1 MEEHQTIYS
10 ISMQKHQIKLV
21 VFDMAGTTIDEQ
33 NAVYKAIH
41 QALEEAGYDCSL
53 DLVLSIAAG
62 KEKRQAIK
70 DVLTYL
76 IDDEPFDLMID
87 SIHEDFKQKLDE
99 VYASD
104 IAKVMPDAEAVFEQ
118 LRQQNI
124 KIVLNT
130 GYARPIAE
138 LLMKQV
144 GWTIPQTVDGLV
156 TASDVT
162 QGRPHPDMILT
173 AMQLTGITD
182 PQAVAKVGDSAI
194 DIEEGHN
201 AGCGLVAGVL
211 TGAQTHAQLATANP
225 TYIFNSLT
233 ELLNKI

>member
-1 MEEHQTIYS
+1 MSQHIE
-10 ISMQKHQIKLV
+10 LV
-21 VFDMAGTTIDEQ
+21 VLDMAGTTIDEQ

-41 QALEEAGYDCSL
+41 QAINEAGYGCSL
-53 DLVLSIAAG
+53 ELVLEIAAG

-70 DVLTYL
+70 DMLTYL
-76 IDDEPFDLMID
+76 MDDEPFDATID
-87 SIHEDFKQKLDE
+87 TIHQDFKQKLDE
-99 VYASD
+99 VYAHG
-104 IAKVMPDAEAVFEQ
+104 IAKAMPDAEAVFGQ

-124 KIVLNT
+124 KVVLNT

-138 LLMKQV
+138 LLMQQI

-162 QGRPHPDMILT
+162 QGRPHPDMILA

-194 DIEEGHN
+194 DIEEGLH
-201 AGCGLVAGVL
+201 AGCGLVAGIL
-211 TGAQTHAQLATANP
+211 TGAQTRAQLAMAHP
-225 TYIFNSLT
+225 THIIENLT
-233 ELLNKI
+233 ELLGIL

>member
-1 MEEHQTIYS
+1 MS
-10 ISMQKHQIKLV
+10 IKQIELV

-76 IDDEPFDLMID
+76 NNEEPFSPMID
-87 SIHEDFKQKLDE
+87 AIHEDFKQKLDE
-99 VYASD
+99 VYASR
-104 IAKVMPDAEAVFEQ
+104 IAKAMPDTEVVFGQ
-118 LRQQNI
+118 LRRQNI

-130 GYARPIAE
+130 GYTRPIAE
-138 LLMKQV
+138 LLMQQV

-162 QGRPHPDMILT
+162 QGRPHPDMILA

-182 PQAVAKVGDSAI
+182 PQVVAKVGDSVI
-194 DIEEGHN
+194 DIEEGIN
-201 AGCGLVAGVL
+201 AGCGLVAGVI
-211 TGAQTHAQLATANP
+211 TGAQTYTQLATVNP
-225 TYIFNSLT
+225 TYIFKNLT
-233 ELLNKI
+233 ELLSKI